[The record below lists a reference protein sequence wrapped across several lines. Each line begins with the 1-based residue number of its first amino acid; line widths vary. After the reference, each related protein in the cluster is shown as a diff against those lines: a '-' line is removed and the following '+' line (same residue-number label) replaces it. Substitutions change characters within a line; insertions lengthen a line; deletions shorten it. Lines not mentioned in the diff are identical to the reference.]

1 MQLPLLAHI
10 MKFSDLN
17 LCAEILSKLPSKL
30 IVATDI
36 QRLAIP
42 QILAGKDLLAL
53 AQTGSG
59 KTYAFGLPLLQSN
72 INGNSDSGEVKALVL
87 VPTRE
92 LALQVGEALESVSDS
107 TGIIVLCGG
116 VDKEEQV
123 KTLQQARLQLK
134 PQLVVATPGR
144 LLDLLREQQ
153 LSLESVKQLVLD
165 EADRLMEMGFWPDLE
180 RILEFIPSKR
190 QTMLFSATLAPELNE
205 KALGLLRAPVKV
217 EAHAANS
224 VVTDISESLY
234 LVNKGDKARALI
246 ALIQKNQ
253 WSQVLVFINAKDD
266 ADKLAKRLVK
276 AGINAAALHG
286 DKEQLDRQQTLADF
300 KALKLPVLVTTDLLS
315 RGIHV
320 DALPVVINLDLP
332 NSAPVYVHRIG
343 RTARAGDKG
352 LAISLVCHGEAD
364 SLKAIQQLTE
374 RELKLEALEGFEVT
388 DKPSSGD
395 SKRAPRDKKANRR
408 SQSKRSAKD
417 FAPKQ
422 AAKKPRRT

>member
-1 MQLPLLAHI
+1 MQLPLFAHI

-17 LCAEILSKLPSKL
+17 LCTEILSILPSNL
-30 IVATDI
+30 VDATEI
-36 QRLAIP
+36 QKLAIP
-42 QILAGKDLLAL
+42 EILAGKDVLAL

-59 KTYAFGLPLLQSN
+59 KTYAFGLPLLQSIIKDN
-72 INGNSDSGEVKALVL
+72 ANNSAVKALVI

-92 LALQVGEALESVSDS
+92 LALQVAEALKSISNSIEVA
-107 TGIIVLCGG
+107 VLCGG
-116 VDKEEQV
+116 VDKAEQIQG
-123 KTLQQARLQLK
+123 LERQ

-144 LLDLLREQQ
+144 LLDLLREQL
-153 LSLESVKQLVLD
+153 LSLESLKQLVLD

-180 RILEFIPSKR
+180 RILEFIPNKR
-190 QTMLFSATLAPELNE
+190 QTLLFSATLAPELNT

-217 EAHAANS
+217 EAQAVNS
-224 VVTDISESLY
+224 VAADIHESFY
-234 LVNKGDKARALI
+234 LINKGDKTRALI
-246 ALIQKNQ
+246 ALIQQHQ
-253 WSQVLVFINAKDD
+253 WLQVLVFINAKDD

-276 AGINAAALHG
+276 AGINASALHG
-286 DKEQLDRQQTLADF
+286 DKTQLDRQQTLADF

-332 NSAPVYVHRIG
+332 ASAPVYVHRIG

-364 SLKAIQQLTE
+364 SLKAIQLLTQ
-374 RELKLEALEGFEVT
+374 RELKLEALDRFEVT
-388 DKPSSGD
+388 DKPSTGE

-408 SQSKRSAKD
+408 SQNKRSAKD
-417 FAPKQ
+417 FAPKKM
-422 AAKKPRRT
+422 AVKKPR

>member
-1 MQLPLLAHI
+1 
-10 MKFSDLN
+10 MKFSELN
-17 LCAEILSKLPSKL
+17 LCTEILSNLPNNL
-30 IVATDI
+30 VAATDI

-42 QILAGKDLLAL
+42 AVLAGKDLLAL

-59 KTYAFGLPLLQSN
+59 KTFAFALPLLQSIIKDDAN
-72 INGNSDSGEVKALVL
+72 NCAIKALVI

-92 LALQVGEALESVSDS
+92 LAQQVGEVLQSVSAS
-107 TGIIVLCGG
+107 IEVAVLCGG
-116 VDKEEQV
+116 VDKAEQIRG
-123 KTLQQARLQLK
+123 LESN

-180 RILEFIPSKR
+180 CILKFIPSQR
-190 QTMLFSATLAPELNE
+190 QTLLFSATLAPALNE

-224 VVTDISESLY
+224 VVSDINESLY
-234 LVNKGDKARALI
+234 LVNKGDKARALT
-246 ALIQKNQ
+246 ALIQQHQ

-276 AGINAAALHG
+276 AGINASALHG
-286 DKEQLDRQQTLADF
+286 DKDQLDRQQTLADF

-332 NSAPVYVHRIG
+332 SSAPVYVHRIG
-343 RTARAGDKG
+343 RTARAGDEG

-364 SLKAIQQLTE
+364 SLKAIEMLTQ
-374 RELKLEALEGFEVT
+374 REFKLETLQGFEVT
-388 DKPSSGD
+388 DKPSSGE

-408 SQSKRSAKD
+408 SLNKRSAKD
-417 FAPKQ
+417 FA
-422 AAKKPRRT
+422 AKRPRRT